1 MKVILDHVEYV
12 AHMIY
17 IVSVELV
24 TKTKI
29 IVFGLLKRHGK
40 VYTQIVPNVSLRDS
54 KTDCTDESRT
64 KQYYL
69 QRRLAGAT
77 MVWLIGA
84 TNVTTVLATAIT
96 NSYHPMA

>member
-1 MKVILDHVEYV
+1 MKVTLDHVEYV

-40 VYTQIVPNVSLRDS
+40 VYTQIVLSTYTS
-54 KTDCTDESRT
+54 C
-64 KQYYL
+64 
-69 QRRLAGAT
+69 
-77 MVWLIGA
+77 
-84 TNVTTVLATAIT
+84 
-96 NSYHPMA
+96 